1 MSRKARWTPFT
12 GLFFI
17 MELQQVARMATV
29 LHITVTPEESG
40 QKLLQFLQR
49 RLGKDV
55 PKAAIM
61 RWIRTGQVR
70 LNKGRVKPFD
80 RLDAG
85 DIVRVPPFHSDT
97 ASVHCD
103 SHNDNGATAADGIS
117 PNPIVP
123 SATQDG
129 VGRLAKAGLPVAATA
144 EGLLILRKPAGL
156 PVQPGTG
163 HTDAVTTRLAACFA
177 NAPFMPTPAHRLDRD
192 TSGLLLVA
200 TSYARLQ
207 SLHTLFRNEHAIGK
221 YYLAWVQGDWP
232 DSGPRTLHD
241 TLAKRAT
248 SQEPEGTGTGGRGR
262 EKVLRLNTAEKH
274 SAAQDNRKG
283 AETARE
289 ASCTVVPVLRTG
301 KTTLLAIRLHTG
313 RTHQIRVQLSGR
325 GFPILGDR
333 KYGGPACPQGMLLH
347 AWKLVLPGLAPE
359 SDRPE
364 DFATDQAFTCL
375 PEWTA
380 PFTITDD
387 DLAGCSF

>member
-1 MSRKARWTPFT
+1 MS
-12 GLFFI
+12 
-17 MELQQVARMATV
+17 TV

-97 ASVHCD
+97 ASVPCD

-117 PNPIVP
+117 PNPAVP
-123 SATQDG
+123 PATQDC
-129 VGRLAKAGLPVAATA
+129 VGQLARAGLPVAATA

-207 SLHTLFRNEHAIGK
+207 TLHTLFRNEHAIGK

-232 DSGPRTLHD
+232 DSGPRSLHD
-241 TLAKRAT
+241 MLAKRVT
-248 SQEPEGTGTGGRGR
+248 YQEPEGTGKSERVR
-262 EKVLRLNTAEKH
+262 EKVLRL
-274 SAAQDNRKG
+274 SAAESRSATHDGSNG
-283 AETARE
+283 AGAAKE
-289 ASCTVVPVLRTG
+289 ASCTVVPVRRTG

-325 GFPILGDR
+325 SFPILGDR
-333 KYGGPACPQGMLLH
+333 KYGGPACQQGMLLH

-364 DFATDQAFTCL
+364 DFITDQIFTCL

-380 PFTITDD
+380 PFAVTDE